1 MPDLLQLFMTTVQD
15 KTAYGVAILIIGQL
29 SFLAAAWSFAKKDIL
44 ELRRLQI
51 LSGVLGIAF
60 NGYLAFGQDSISWD
74 LATVVFWLSIFLAIN
89 VLAAARLSKARMEV
103 ALPTD
108 QKTLFA
114 LALPLAS
121 TRDIHELMAAAQTIE
136 LDDGHELIARHSQ
149 TSQLYLIQEGQ
160 LMESLPNGER
170 WLLGRGMMLGD
181 LSYLIHDGYKGSEGT
196 ITIEGKAKILS
207 WQYTK
212 LKTLCDNSET
222 LSKALSDGIARGITK
237 KRNFLEGT
245 HAFGGLLEQL
255 EPRLSA
261 RHRDLHAETFP
272 DLSANEFNLMLTLA
286 KVISLET
293 GHTFDVGDQLAC
305 IESGKLLLS
314 AKNQKDVTL
323 NSFDLLG
330 EFGLVA
336 PDRKDRL
343 DRAIHALEPCSLLL
357 WSRDTLDDV
366 AMNAPKVYI
375 HLMKSIS
382 RSLVSKLT
390 ERGTSLA
397 NRLQNF
403 G

>member
-1 MPDLLQLFMTTVQD
+1 MPDLLQLLITTVQD
-15 KTAYGVAILIIGQL
+15 KTIYGVAMLIVGQL

-74 LATVVFWLSIFLAIN
+74 LATVVFWLSIFLTIN

-114 LALPLAS
+114 QALPLAS
-121 TRDIHELMAAAQTIE
+121 TRDIHELMSAAQTVE
-136 LDDGHELIARHSQ
+136 LDDGHELIARHAQ
-149 TSQLYLIQEGQ
+149 TSELYLIQEGQ

-196 ITIEGKAKILS
+196 ITIEGKAKILC

-286 KVISLET
+286 KEVSLEAGQT
-293 GHTFDVGDQLAC
+293 IDVGDQLAC
-305 IESGKLLLS
+305 IESGKLSLS
-314 AKNQKDVTL
+314 AKDQKDVTL

-343 DRAIHALEPCSLLL
+343 DRAIQALEPCSLLL

-382 RSLVSKLT
+382 RSLVIKLT
-390 ERGTSLA
+390 ERTVI
-397 NRLQNF
+397 
-403 G
+403 